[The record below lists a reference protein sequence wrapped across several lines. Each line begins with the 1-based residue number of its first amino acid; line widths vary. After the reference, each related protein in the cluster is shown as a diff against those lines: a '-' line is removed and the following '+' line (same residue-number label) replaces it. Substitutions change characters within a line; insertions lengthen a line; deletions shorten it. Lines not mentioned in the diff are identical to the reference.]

1 MENLIITTHTTEEL
15 TGLISQAV
23 KEAIINGLPNHSST
37 LPSEKL
43 LTRKETADKLK
54 VSLVTL
60 NDWTKRGLI
69 QSYII
74 GGRVLYKDS
83 EIEKSLHQVKTVKY

>member
-1 MENLIITTHTTEEL
+1 MSQIILTTHTTEEL
-15 TGLISQAV
+15 AGLINSAV
-23 KEAIINGLPNHSST
+23 QEAIKNTLPIINSVS
-37 LPSEKL
+37 PSEKL

-54 VSLVTL
+54 ISLVTL
-60 NDWTKRGLI
+60 NDWTKRGMI

-74 GGRVLYKDS
+74 GGRVLYKES

>member
-1 MENLIITTHTTEEL
+1 MNQIIVTSSTAEEL
-15 TGLISQAV
+15 AGLIHSAV
-23 KEAIINGLPNHSST
+23 KDAIKNNLQVIN
-37 LPSEKL
+37 PSPQGEKL
-43 LTRKETADKLK
+43 LTRKETSDKLK
-54 VSLVTL
+54 ISLVTL

-74 GGRVLYKDS
+74 GGRVLYKET

>member
-1 MENLIITTHTTEEL
+1 MQNVILSTYTPEEL
-15 TGLISQAV
+15 TGMINNAIKEAV
-23 KEAIINGLPNHSST
+23 KDIKPQESAPT
-37 LPSEKL
+37 SEKL

-54 VSLVTL
+54 ISLVTL

-74 GGRVLYKDS
+74 GGRVLYKEK
-83 EIEKSLHQVKTVKY
+83 EIEASLNKTQTVKY